1 MLNSLYNNNHQ
12 LNFNEAV
19 RRIAFWASHPDDL
32 RAIGAISML
41 ARALERE
48 QTNLYFEEKV

>member
-1 MLNSLYNNNHQ
+1 MHNSLYNNNHQ

-19 RRIAFWASHPDDL
+19 RRIGFWAAHPDHL
-32 RAIGAISML
+32 HAIGAISVL

-48 QTNLYFEEKV
+48 KNNLYFEEK